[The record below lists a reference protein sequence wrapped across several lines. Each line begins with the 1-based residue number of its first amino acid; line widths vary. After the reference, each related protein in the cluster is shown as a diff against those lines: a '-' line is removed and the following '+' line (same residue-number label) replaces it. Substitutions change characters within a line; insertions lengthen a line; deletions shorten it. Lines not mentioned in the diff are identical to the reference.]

1 MSVVTFAIDFHL
13 KAYHFVPTLDL
24 EHMGLQEMERLQ
36 QCDLDLRL
44 LYFSGSKT
52 KLDMIDYILSRIIK
66 INIFYQILDIL
77 LNENIVLPIHFLQI
91 FEDS

>member
-1 MSVVTFAIDFHL
+1 
-13 KAYHFVPTLDL
+13 
-24 EHMGLQEMERLQ
+24 MGLQEMERLQ

-66 INIFYQILDIL
+66 IFYQILDIL